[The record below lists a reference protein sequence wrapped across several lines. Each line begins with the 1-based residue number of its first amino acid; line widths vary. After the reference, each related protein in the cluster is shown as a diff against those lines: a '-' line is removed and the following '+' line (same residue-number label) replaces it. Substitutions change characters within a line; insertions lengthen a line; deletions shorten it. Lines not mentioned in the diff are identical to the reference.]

1 MGGGERGS
9 SDIMYATS
17 HVSSGSTWP
26 SLLGALRVV
35 IQEIYAECVNS
46 VCTVCT
52 VCGFSHWNDW
62 YGRLREA
69 IPYLR
74 SPALSMGKGE
84 HDTYLFFTRTIGLQQ
99 QTTISGR
106 NIYIYISQ
114 SWFSDTLVDCER
126 LMAFHPSKGRS
137 ERKKMYWTSAYIAN
151 NISHK
156 KFDRVKPIYL

>member
-52 VCGFSHWNDW
+52 VCGS
-62 YGRLREA
+62 LTE
-69 IPYLR
+69 
-74 SPALSMGKGE
+74 
-84 HDTYLFFTRTIGLQQ
+84 TIGMAGWERQFLIWEALRYLWVKEN
-99 QTTISGR
+99 TIHTFFLRVRSGYSNKLR
-106 NIYIYISQ
+106 FLEEIYIYTYHNHDSLILLLIANV
-114 SWFSDTLVDCER
+114 WWHFTLVKAVQSVKKCTGR
-126 LMAFHPSKGRS
+126 LH
-137 ERKKMYWTSAYIAN
+137 
-151 NISHK
+151 IS
-156 KFDRVKPIYL
+156 PIIFPIKNSTV